1 MRYLVA
7 LLIVL
12 AVVGG
17 PAAVGAGEPVTRVF
31 HDGIERA
38 WGEVSDHLRGLGGQL
53 ERHLFGGPGGPS
65 PAERPVVS
73 IMLEHREALGLSPEQ
88 TSRLETLRAEFA
100 REAIRREAEI
110 RIAEMDLAAL
120 LDQDPLDLPRVE
132 AKIRE
137 VAQLRA
143 DLRIARLRTIEQG
156 KAVLTAEQR
165 ARLQSLLGGGRPP
178 RRTADRPARL

>member
-1 MRYLVA
+1 MTHVMALGITLA
-7 LLIVL
+7 LL
-12 AVVGG
+12 GG

-31 HDGIERA
+31 HDSLERA
-38 WGEVSDHLRGLGGQL
+38 WGDVADHLRGLGGQL
-53 ERHLFGGPGGPS
+53 ERHLFGGPGALS
-65 PAERPVVS
+65 PAERPLIS
-73 IMLEHREALGLSPEQ
+73 LMLEHREALGLSPEQ
-88 TSRLETLRAEFA
+88 TGRLETLRAEFA

-132 AKIRE
+132 AKVRE
-137 VAQLRA
+137 LAQLRA

-178 RRTADRPARL
+178 RRTADRPTRL